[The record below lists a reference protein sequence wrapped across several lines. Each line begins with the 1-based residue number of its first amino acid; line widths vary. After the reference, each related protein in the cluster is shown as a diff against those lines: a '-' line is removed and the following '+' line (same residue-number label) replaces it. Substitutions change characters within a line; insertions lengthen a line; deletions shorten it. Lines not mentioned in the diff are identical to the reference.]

1 MALVWTF
8 GFVDIWLRG
17 IPSNDFSAIWA
28 GPRILA
34 AGGDPY
40 DPGTFRSSSE
50 ALGVLA
56 PATPVYIYPGWVA
69 VILAPFGA
77 LDLRAAA
84 IVWIVLG
91 LLVAS
96 AGLLTFLEVQP
107 VRSPVVHALLAFTLV
122 ASEPGIVAF
131 YSGQADFLIVGG
143 LAFMAAGLSSGR
155 LGPAGVVGC
164 VMLLKPQLFS
174 LAAPALVGLELA
186 RGRRRFVYALVASAA
201 ALALLSTLV
210 VPQWWSAWLTYV
222 PAARASDLRA
232 ATLPNAMRDVFG
244 AAGAVTAYGLLA
256 ASIALAFR
264 FGRSRAALAVW
275 LMVSMSVS
283 PYLWVYDHIVGIVP
297 LAMASAMRAE
307 RSERAAI
314 LTTLAGASVLTVAA
328 TLLHAFP
335 GQEHRTLS
343 FNGFAQFGLTALVV
357 LALWPLRREQAGPGA
372 RPGRS

>member
-1 MALVWTF
+1 M
-8 GFVDIWLRG
+8 
-17 IPSNDFSAIWA
+17 
-28 GPRILA
+28 
-34 AGGDPY
+34 
-40 DPGTFRSSSE
+40 
-50 ALGVLA
+50 
-56 PATPVYIYPGWVA
+56 
-69 VILAPFGA
+69 
-77 LDLRAAA
+77 
-84 IVWIVLG
+84 
-91 LLVAS
+91 
-96 AGLLTFLEVQP
+96 
-107 VRSPVVHALLAFTLV
+107 
-122 ASEPGIVAF
+122 
-131 YSGQADFLIVGG
+131 
-143 LAFMAAGLSSGR
+143 
-155 LGPAGVVGC
+155 
-164 VMLLKPQLFS
+164 
-174 LAAPALVGLELA
+174 
-186 RGRRRFVYALVASAA
+186 
-201 ALALLSTLV
+201 
-210 VPQWWSAWLTYV
+210 

-314 LTTLAGASVLTVAA
+314 LIALAGASVLTVAA